1 MAKMIEVTQTG
12 GVVSSKSADEKILI
26 NADMIIKIEDTDE
39 NYAGDSRILL
49 IDKSAVYVNESQEE
63 LRVLINI
70 HKH

>member
-12 GVVSSKSADEKILI
+12 GVVSSKSSDEKILI